1 MNSFTIK
8 LSLLLLVATIGYS
21 NADSSATLSLP
32 GLSSSF
38 MNSGRGLMNGMVNNM
53 ASRVS
58 SGEFQPAPVVTI
70 NTQVEQVK
78 PGMFGRLRNSLSNR
92 MGGVGNMI
100 AERGVTWG
108 VGLGLRYLGYS
119 GGPYTMVPA
128 LAWPF
133 IQPMLRPTFS
143 LKGRILRT
151 IGRSKINM
159 IKFIIRIPGL
169 IFKMVK
175 NIFSQVYYSAK
186 RNNVTPMGFLKAG
199 RLGITGKADRIPTAP
214 IPGDMRN
221 AAKSALAAK
230 FAAEQQMI
238 NSMGNT
244 AGQAYNSM
252 GNMAGQAYNSMGN
265 AAESALEAKLA
276 AERKMMN
283 SIGNAAGQAYNSM
296 GNMAGQAYNS
306 MGNMAGNLGAQLP
319 SVQVKI

>member
-92 MGGVGNMI
+92 MGGV
-100 AERGVTWG
+100 
-108 VGLGLRYLGYS
+108 
-119 GGPYTMVPA
+119 
-128 LAWPF
+128 
-133 IQPMLRPTFS
+133 
-143 LKGRILRT
+143 GRILRT